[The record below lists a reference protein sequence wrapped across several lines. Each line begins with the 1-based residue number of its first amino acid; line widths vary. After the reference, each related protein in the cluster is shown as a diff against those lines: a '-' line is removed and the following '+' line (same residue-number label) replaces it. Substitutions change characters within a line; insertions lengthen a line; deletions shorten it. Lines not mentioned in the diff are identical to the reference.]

1 MRGFERDLYICV
13 DTMVQHT
20 IADEDYGEKNN
31 FLVAALLEEVLIAF
45 VARIEGKRMHIQTNP
60 CFDST

>member
-1 MRGFERDLYICV
+1 
-13 DTMVQHT
+13 MVQHT